1 MRLSHA
7 FDRLQDENQFL
18 KILLIT
24 SSIVTVMVMSFAFVS
39 SQREPLVVERACET
53 SVLPVAG
60 LAPSEHESRV
70 FLKAAI
76 LQRFNSDEI
85 ETSLLSPKQ
94 LQFREKE
101 QGELSKNKM
110 DQVIFVRNIRFQEKE
125 ILVDLDR
132 LISVGEIRSAFKFP
146 VKVQIAQVPRTKANP
161 YGLVLTEMNPLSE
174 GQK

>member
-24 SSIVTVMVMSFAFVS
+24 SSIAMVMVVIFAFVS
-39 SQREPLVVERACET
+39 SEREPLVVERACE
-53 SVLPVAG
+53 SSALPIGAS
-60 LAPSEHESRV
+60 APSEHEQRV
-70 FLKAAI
+70 FLKTAI
-76 LQRFNSDEI
+76 LQRFNSDEV

-94 LQFREKE
+94 LQFRDKE
-101 QGELSKNKM
+101 QNDLSKNKM
-110 DQVIFVRNIRFQEKE
+110 TQVVFVRDLKFQEKE

-146 VKVQIAQVPRTKANP
+146 VKVQIAQVLRTKANP
-161 YGLVLTEMNPLSE
+161 YGLVLTEMNPLTE